1 MCTPYY
7 DSEVIKN
14 LFFLQEL
21 YENDGDSDILSN
33 CENYPFN
40 NFEGRKHKN
49 DYINHNR
56 IFKEIFTPPLQTEE
70 NYITSL
76 IINQPK
82 EGTYQTSKYENKE
95 NNQTPPDIQTELF
108 FITGGKESQV
118 EPEVVKANSVPTTPL
133 NEKNINYLFTKIKN
147 IFVKKNFAEQLIAL
161 FENNKDNITFN
172 MTKGISLF
180 IVKNKELNKRNR
192 NRNNQ
197 NKVEKKE
204 VVKVKMGRKKQKNKK
219 EGEGKHKKDSPDNII
234 KKIKALFFNC
244 LIEYTEQFLNQYKKN
259 YEDKIKLL
267 KLDYEKYINKLKKDA
282 DLELLKKPLKDV
294 VSLDTS
300 KRYPKINDIYWN
312 KKIIQKI
319 IEKEKDNKE
328 INDLLNMSFNDWIN
342 IFTYKNDW
350 EYNITFNKLQNYLL
364 ELTKNNDEEY
374 ITKFILYLYNYKMW
388 FENKKPKKPKKNKI
402 KSK

>member
-21 YENDGDSDILSN
+21 YENDSDSDILSN
-33 CENYPFN
+33 YENNPFN

-56 IFKEIFTPPLQTEE
+56 IFKEIFTQPLQTEE
-70 NYITSL
+70 NYVTSL
-76 IINQPK
+76 IINNLK
-82 EGTYQTSKYENKE
+82 EGTDQTSKYENKE
-95 NNQTPPDIQTELF
+95 NNQTPQDIHTELLF
-108 FITGGKESQV
+108 KTNGKESQSKQKS
-118 EPEVVKANSVPTTPL
+118 EIVKKNSVQTTPL

-147 IFVKKNFAEQLIAL
+147 IFVNKNFPENIITL
-161 FENNKDNITFN
+161 FKNNKDNIISN
-172 MTKGISLF
+172 MAKGISLF
-180 IVKNKELNKRNR
+180 EVKNQELNKR

-204 VVKVKMGRKKQKNKK
+204 KIKKGRKKKKNKN
-219 EGEGKHKKDSPDNII
+219 EGKHKKDSPDNII

-244 LIEYTEQFLNQYKKN
+244 LIEYTEQFLNQYNKN

-267 KLDYEKYINKLKKDA
+267 KLDYAKYINKLKKDI
-282 DLELLKKPLKDV
+282 DLELLKKPLKDI

-312 KKIIQKI
+312 KKIIEKI

-388 FENKKPKKPKKNKI
+388 FENKKAKKPKKNQNER
-402 KSK
+402 

>member
-21 YENDGDSDILSN
+21 YENDSDSDILSN
-33 CENYPFN
+33 YENNPFN

-56 IFKEIFTPPLQTEE
+56 IFKEIFTQPLQTEE
-70 NYITSL
+70 NYVTSL
-76 IINQPK
+76 IINNLK
-82 EGTYQTSKYENKE
+82 EGTDQTSKYENKE
-95 NNQTPPDIQTELF
+95 NNQTPQDIHTELLF
-108 FITGGKESQV
+108 KTNGKESQSKQKS
-118 EPEVVKANSVPTTPL
+118 EIVKKNSVQTTPL

-147 IFVKKNFAEQLIAL
+147 IFVNKNFPENIITL
-161 FENNKDNITFN
+161 FKNNKDNIISN
-172 MTKGISLF
+172 MAKGISLF
-180 IVKNKELNKRNR
+180 EVKNQELNKR

-204 VVKVKMGRKKQKNKK
+204 KIKKGRKKKKNKN
-219 EGEGKHKKDSPDNII
+219 EGKHKKDSPDNII

-244 LIEYTEQFLNQYKKN
+244 LIEYTEQFLNQYNKN

-267 KLDYEKYINKLKKDA
+267 KLDYAKYINKLKKDI
-282 DLELLKKPLKDV
+282 DLELLKKPLKDI

-312 KKIIQKI
+312 KKIIEKI

-388 FENKKPKKPKKNKI
+388 FENKKAKKPKKNKK